1 MVHPVG
7 QRPGP
12 RPVAQP
18 FWRHRCHLDAHRP
31 KAIGHIA
38 KAVGTRLLIMN
49 YRRSPEHKFPAQI
62 DDVEKAYRW
71 LVTQRIRPA
80 NIASIFL
87 LRVVTSA
94 SSSSGWT
101 PNTNVALPPQTLFR
115 RAEGKAT
122 PNAKLILFSDA
133 GHRCVAQHIGKS
145 ASSSLRNIGAGR
157 RGLGFQLADFHSEA
171 RTDISVRCH
180 LRPSGQI
187 PLGTPMPPTGRRWS
201 RATVI
206 PAISGRHP
214 RSGERR
220 PLPSLVSERR

>member
-62 DDVEKAYRW
+62 DDVEKAYRR

-157 RGLGFQLADFHSEA
+157 RGLGFRLADFHSEA
-171 RTDISVRCH
+171 QTGRFCPVS
-180 LRPSGQI
+180 PQAEWSI
-187 PLGTPMPPTGRRWS
+187 PLGTPMPPTGRRWG
-201 RATVI
+201 RATTDL
-206 PAISGRHP
+206 AIFGRHP
-214 RSGERR
+214 RSGARR
-220 PLPSLVSERR
+220 PLPSRA